1 MPKPSKTIKLTSGKQ
16 KQIRSALG
24 LLCQHYSEI
33 LLVWGQLTLRQREEV
48 LAHSPLLAELI
59 SLFRLDGGRL

>member
-1 MPKPSKTIKLTSGKQ
+1 MPKPAATIKLTPGKQ
-16 KQIRSALG
+16 KQIRSALD
-24 LLCQHYSEI
+24 LLCQHYGEI
-33 LLVWGQLTLRQREEV
+33 LLIWGQLTPRQREEV